1 MGVFLF
7 GVVHFLGSLFKTGLE
22 GVCGLGAPALETLF
36 QVVQG
41 RRGDEEEA
49 GVEVGLLDGDN
60 TLHIDIQNALLA
72 LLLGDVLDGRHRRA
86 VVVVGELG
94 PLNEGTL
101 FNQVLEFGNRNKMV
115 LLAVGLARARLSSRV
130 YLLTLVRSSK
140 AVYFPVMHLL
150 TRNREPESIRELG
163 KQLLQQSRL
172 ARARGSGNNNR
183 SRHDADQLV
192 SINKAPKK
200 KTVMC

>member
-72 LLLGDVLDGRHRRA
+72 LLLGDVLNGRHRRA
-86 VVVVGELG
+86 VVVVGELR
-94 PLNEGTL
+94 PLNEGAL

-130 YLLTLVRSSK
+130 YLLTLVRDRPKPFIFLSCIYSREIEN
-140 AVYFPVMHLL
+140 P
-150 TRNREPESIRELG
+150 NR
-163 KQLLQQSRL
+163 
-172 ARARGSGNNNR
+172 SGNSAN
-183 SRHDADQLV
+183 SFF
-192 SINKAPKK
+192 NKVDLPVPEGPEI
-200 KTVMC
+200 TIGRGMMRIS